1 MVMDRVVITGCGAVS
16 PFGSGVGALV
26 ENVRAG
32 RSAVVVMERWR
43 QLKGLRSLLAAP
55 VPACDVS
62 KAIPRALRRNMGP
75 MAVYATIAAG
85 EAARDA
91 GLNEGFLQSGD
102 VGVALG
108 STTGSPC
115 VLESLYKLLLEEQS
129 IESVKSGEFFKI
141 MGHSCAANV
150 MYALGLRGEQWGPS
164 SACTSSAQALGLG
177 YLLIRSGRQKAM
189 LCGGADEVH
198 HSVTAIFDVL
208 GATSCRN
215 DEPERT
221 PRPFDKDRDG
231 VVCGGGAG
239 VLVLESLASARGRGA
254 TIQGELVGF
263 GHVGDPRHIAHP
275 DVQAMGR
282 AMRNAIAEAGIE
294 PGAVDYV
301 NAHATGTLQGDVA
314 EAQAIAGIVGG
325 NVPVSSMKGHLGH
338 TLGAAGALESIL
350 VLDIIKRQELV
361 PTLHLD
367 APDPDCR
374 VVNLVQ
380 ETSKTAVN
388 IVLKNN
394 FAMGGVNVAL
404 VFRRWGGA

>member
-1 MVMDRVVITGCGAVS
+1 MERVVITGRGAVS
-16 PFGSGVGALV
+16 PFGVGVETLV

-32 RSAVVVMERWR
+32 RSAVTVMEQWRW
-43 QLKGLRSLLAAP
+43 LKGLRSLLAAP
-55 VPACDVS
+55 VPDYDVS
-62 KAIPRALRRNMGP
+62 KLIPRSLRRNMGP
-75 MAVYATIAAG
+75 MAIHATIASR

-91 GLNEGFLQSGD
+91 ALSEEFLGSGA

-115 VLESLYKLLLEEQS
+115 VYESLYRLLLEQKS

-177 YLLIRSGRQKAM
+177 YLLIRAGRQKAV

-198 HSVTAIFDVL
+198 HSVTTIFDVL

-215 DEPERT
+215 DEPGRT

-231 VVCGGGAG
+231 VVCGAGAG
-239 VLVLESLASARGRGA
+239 VLVLESLASARERGA
-254 TIQGELVGF
+254 AIQGELVGF
-263 GHVGDPRHIAHP
+263 GHVGDPAHIAHP
-275 DVQAMGR
+275 DVLAMAA
-282 AMRNAIAEAGIE
+282 AMRGALKESGIA

-301 NAHATGTLQGDVA
+301 NAHATGTLQGDLA
-314 EAQAIAGIVGG
+314 EARAIAAVVGG
-325 NVPVSSMKGHLGH
+325 RVPVSSMKGHIGH

-350 VLDIIKRQELV
+350 VLEMIRRQELL
-361 PTLHLD
+361 PTLNLD

-374 VVNLVQ
+374 VVDLVRQ
-380 ETSKTAVN
+380 TAPAAVN
-388 IVLKNN
+388 VVVKNN

-404 VFRRWGGA
+404 VFKRWGGD